1 MQNTIKISPTVL
13 EFRHDITK
21 ILFFDRFEI
30 RRTYGV
36 SKRGTKCSLSHPPP
50 QLLTERLFSYDRR
63 YLEELGMNYAWIA
76 PRHACGST
84 WNVST
89 FCYIFFN
96 PTITSTRSLN
106 TEFRILLSSYG
117 AGSRSQTSTHILH
130 RGSPFLLGK
139 EGLQGIFLSRQDET
153 GNVQWTGR
161 TRCKYSLGYENCN
174 SASSNANLGLQ
185 QNPQQ
190 GVLTSPF
197 RRMGHIHFLSPT
209 LHPIG

>member
-1 MQNTIKISPTVL
+1 MQNAIKISPTVL

-30 RRTYGV
+30 RKTYGV
-36 SKRGTKCSLSHPPP
+36 SKRGTKCSLPPP
-50 QLLTERLFSYDRR
+50 PTFNWKAFLLRQKVFRR
-63 YLEELGMNYAWIA
+63 AGHELRMNCTQTRMWVFVK
-76 PRHACGST
+76 R
-84 WNVST
+84 VFFT
-89 FCYIFFN
+89 FFLN
-96 PTITSTRSLN
+96 PTITSTTSLN
-106 TEFRILLSSYG
+106 TEFRILLSSYD
-117 AGSRSQTSTHILH
+117 AGSTSQTSIHILH
-130 RGSPFLLGK
+130 RGSPFLPGK
-139 EGLQGIFLSRQDET
+139 EGLQGIFLSRQDEA
-153 GNVQWTGR
+153 GNVQWTSK

-197 RRMGHIHFLSPT
+197 RRTGHIHFLSPT